1 MSGLLA
7 GKILSQ
13 TGVEVMILEKSRGV
27 GGRMATRRFKEGI
40 FDHGAQF
47 FTARDAK
54 FQQWVDLWIKEKAAC
69 EWFGNSRKSGNLP
82 KDGSHPRYRGLRGMT
97 SVAKYLA
104 RDLKIRSQTLVK
116 SVYKDRDLWIAQ
128 MEDEEEFKTRNIIL
142 TAPIPQSLNLLE
154 SGNVTLPTTQYETLK
169 AIEYHPC
176 ITGLVLLDGPSAIP
190 SPGGIKFEKNDI
202 QWLGD
207 NSQKG
212 ISPKTTAVTIHAAHD
227 FSRNNFKLPAEELIE
242 LLIRAAEPWL
252 GKEITD
258 WHIHKWRYSQPTH
271 LYPEQFLEFPEHRG
285 LFIIGDAFGGDR
297 VEGAAL
303 SGIEVAFH
311 LREKLL
317 INFK

>member
-13 TGVEVMILEKSRGV
+13 TGIEVMILEKSRGV
-27 GGRMATRRFKEGI
+27 GGRMATRRFKQGI

-82 KDGSHPRYRGLRGMT
+82 NGGSHSRYRGLRGMT
-97 SVAKYLA
+97 SIAKYLA
-104 RDLKIRSQTLVK
+104 RDLEIRPQTLVK
-116 SVYKDRDLWIAQ
+116 SVSKDRDLWIAQ
-128 MEDEEEFKTRNIIL
+128 TEDGEEFKARKVIL

-154 SGNVTLPTTQYETLK
+154 SGDVTLPTLQYETLD

-176 ITGLVLLDGPSAIP
+176 ITGLVLLNGPSAIP
-190 SPGGIKFEKNDI
+190 APGGIKFEKSNI

-207 NSQKG
+207 NSKKG
-212 ISPKTTAVTIHAAHD
+212 ISPKTTAVTMHAAHD
-227 FSRNNFKLPAEELIE
+227 FSRKNFELPAEELIG

-252 GKEITD
+252 GQEIID
-258 WHIHKWRYSQPTH
+258 WQIHKWRYSQPVH
-271 LYPEQFLEFPEHRG
+271 LYPEQFLGVPGHRG
-285 LFIIGDAFGGDR
+285 LFMIGDAFGGAR

-303 SGIEVAFH
+303 SGIEVAFL
-311 LREKLL
+311 LREKFS
-317 INFK
+317 ISKR